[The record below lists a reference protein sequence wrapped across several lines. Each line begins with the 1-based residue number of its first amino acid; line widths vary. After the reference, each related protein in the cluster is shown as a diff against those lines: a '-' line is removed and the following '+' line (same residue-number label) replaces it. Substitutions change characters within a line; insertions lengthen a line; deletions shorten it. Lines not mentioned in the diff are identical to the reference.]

1 LERLQRGSA
10 REHDQD
16 NRHQDRDRD
25 RDLVAQLQERERDLE
40 MQLEDREHEIL
51 ELRRAQDS
59 AERNEDDTIDHNASR
74 HVRELHRMR
83 AENEELR
90 RQLEERDQLL
100 IQRENEIETLADRAD
115 RLQLEGS
122 SHFVRLLRICSRH
135 ERHISTGTHRLPTR
149 DETRR
154 HSGETL
160 KWLLMHVAMLQGDL
174 VAAQLYS
181 GRGLCPT
188 VG

>member
-16 NRHQDRDRD
+16 NRHQDRD

-40 MQLEDREHEIL
+40 MQLEDREHEIM

-74 HVRELHRMR
+74 HVRELDRMR

-100 IQRENEIETLADRAD
+100 IQREDEVETLADHAD
-115 RLQLEGS
+115 RLQLEIEDIQRRREAES
-122 SHFVRLLRICSRH
+122 IERSESRAQILE
-135 ERHISTGTHRLPTR
+135 ERGT
-149 DETRR
+149 
-154 HSGETL
+154 
-160 KWLLMHVAMLQGDL
+160 
-174 VAAQLYS
+174 
-181 GRGLCPT
+181 
-188 VG
+188 